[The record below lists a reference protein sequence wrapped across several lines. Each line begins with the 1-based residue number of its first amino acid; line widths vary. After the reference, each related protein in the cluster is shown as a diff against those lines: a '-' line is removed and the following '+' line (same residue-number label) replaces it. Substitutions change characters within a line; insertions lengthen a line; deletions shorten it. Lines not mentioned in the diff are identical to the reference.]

1 MSSKIPSD
9 HQLRLRL
16 SLIEPL
22 LAGST
27 CHPQRLSPSSLSNPP
42 LSVTKLVTL
51 QPLTCSPTI
60 FQNRL
65 IDIACYFTNSAFRP
79 DILGWQGISQ
89 SCKQIDKSQLP
100 DQIEQQFFLQS
111 SFVLYDWTLQAKI
124 KIVANLIIPNNIYV
138 LLVLLPACID
148 WVFFDLAW
156 QPHA

>member
-1 MSSKIPSD
+1 MQSLSGWQQSYEYTLWDCDWSQFLHCGQVGSQMSSKIPSD

-27 CHPQRLSPSSLSNPP
+27 CHPQQLSPSSLSNPP
-42 LSVTKLVTL
+42 LSVTELVTL

-65 IDIACYFTNSAFRP
+65 IDIACYFTNSPFRP

-111 SFVLYDWTLQAKI
+111 SFVLYDWTL
-124 KIVANLIIPNNIYV
+124 
-138 LLVLLPACID
+138 
-148 WVFFDLAW
+148 
-156 QPHA
+156 